1 LATAVVAAG
10 GTLGILIPPSTILVL
25 YGLLTELP
33 VGELLIAGFVPGVL
47 MAFMFMITVYIIV
60 KRDPSKATVAPPA
73 PIKERMTSLVSI
85 WPVGLIFLGVMGG
98 IYFGFF
104 TPTEAAAVG
113 AFIALVFSLATRR
126 FSKKNLF
133 DSLDA
138 TSRTTAMLFLILI
151 GAITFGRFLAVTDIP
166 FQLSGFIA
174 GLNLSKYV
182 VMIIILLLMVVLGCF
197 IEGISLMVLTLPI
210 LYPIIM
216 GLGFNGIWFGVVM
229 VIMLNIGMVTPP
241 VGMNVYVT
249 GGVAKDVPIMTI
261 FKGVTPF
268 WIAMIV
274 CALILI
280 AFPKI
285 VTFLPDLMK

>member
-1 LATAVVAAG
+1 
-10 GTLGILIPPSTILVL
+10 
-25 YGLLTELP
+25 
-33 VGELLIAGFVPGVL
+33 
-47 MAFMFMITVYIIV
+47 
-60 KRDPSKATVAPPA
+60 
-73 PIKERMTSLVSI
+73 
-85 WPVGLIFLGVMGG
+85 MGG